1 MQHKIFKPT
10 AWAIENKTTIYI
22 VTFIVTIAGLM
33 IYGKLPKEQFP
44 DIVIPQFVVSTI
56 YPGTSPE
63 DMENLI
69 TKPIEKQLKS
79 VSGIKKVK
87 SQSIADFSMVTVEF
101 NTGVA
106 VAVAKQKVQ
115 DAVDK
120 SQSDLPSDMDNDPAV
135 QEVDFSEFPIM
146 NINVSGNY
154 SLEKL
159 KKFAEMFQDEIEAL
173 PEITRVDIIGALNR
187 EIQVNVDIYRMQAA
201 GFTFRDIEGAVASEN
216 VNISA
221 GELNVDNVRRTLRV
235 TGEFKD
241 MESIRNIVV
250 RSATGSSV
258 LLRDI
263 AEIEDSFAERQD
275 FARLDGKSVITMN
288 VIKRSGANLIAA
300 SDKIQEISARL
311 EKTKLPEGVKITL
324 TGDQSEKTRV
334 QLNDLINSVILGFI
348 FVVLVLMFF
357 MGTTNAIFVGLA
369 VPLSILLAFLFMPS
383 LHYSLNVIVMF
394 SFLLGLGIVVD
405 DAIVVIEN
413 THRILHDH
421 KDLSVA
427 QAAKMAAGEV
437 FFPVLS
443 GTLTNVAPF
452 FPLLFWPGIVGEFMK
467 YLPVTLIITLFASLV
482 VAFIMNPV
490 FAVSFMEREDHND
503 SKNAGLKPLLKP
515 VLILLSITG
524 ICYSAVGFDIG
535 NFIATVFKQPLNSH
549 YILGFGLGNF
559 MATILA
565 LYLINH
571 FVFKRMIAGFQGSLL
586 PAFMRR
592 YKAFITFL
600 IQGYRPYAALV
611 VVLLMF
617 FGVVQLFKAS
627 NPKVEF
633 FPGGE
638 PNFVYVYNQMPIG
651 TDAHVTDS
659 VTKIIER
666 RVNEVIAPNRQYVKS
681 VISNIGI
688 GAGDPQNPDR
698 VVAPHKSKV
707 TIAFVEFDERLGVST
722 STILSDIRKKLEGI
736 PGTEITVEKE
746 NAGPPTGKPI
756 AIEISGEDFTV
767 LNQLEKKIKSEIQK
781 AGIKGI
787 EELKSDL
794 VLNKPEIIVDIDR
807 IKATQQGVSTAQIA
821 LEIRNALY
829 GKEISQFRDSKEE
842 YPIMLRLK
850 VDDRNQ
856 IEKLVNLNISYR
868 DMASGGAFRQ
878 IPISTLATIR
888 YESAYSSINRKNQE
902 RMVTLSSNVL
912 TGYNANEVVG
922 EINNV
927 INTLETPTGY
937 VIKTGGEQEDQKETQ
952 DFLGIAFLMALG
964 MIFLIL
970 VTQFN
975 SISKPFIIFGTVVL
989 SLIGVLLGFALTHMT
1004 LSIVMTGVGVIALA
1018 GIVVKNGIILIE
1030 FIDELRNRGYG
1041 LSRAITDAAAIRL
1054 IPVVLTASAAVL
1066 GLVPLALG
1074 LNINFETLFTHGNPE
1089 FFLGGDSVVFWG
1101 PLAWT
1106 IIFGLTFSTFLTL
1119 IIVPAMYYAIERIKL
1134 RVAGKLDEAEVETY
1148 KPIETEF
1155 PVLDNV

>member
-1 MQHKIFKPT
+1 MQHKEFKPT
-10 AWAIENKTTIYI
+10 SWAIDNKTTIYI
-22 VTFIVTIAGLM
+22 ITFIVTIAGFM

-44 DIVIPQFVVSTI
+44 DIVIPQFVVATI

-79 VSGIKKVK
+79 VSGIKKIK

-120 SQSDLPSDMDNDPAV
+120 SKSDLPKDMDNDPTV

-154 SLEKL
+154 SLDKL
-159 KKFAEMFQDEIEAL
+159 KKFAEMFQDEIEAM

-187 EIQVNVDIYRMQAA
+187 EIQINVDVYRMQAA
-201 GFTFRDIEGAVASEN
+201 GFTFRDIEGAIASEN
-216 VNISA
+216 VNISG
-221 GELNVDNVRRTLRV
+221 GELNVDDVRRTLRV

-250 RSATGSSV
+250 RSATGTSV

-263 AEIEDSFAERQD
+263 ADVEDSYAERQD

-288 VIKRSGANLIAA
+288 VIKRAGTNLIAA
-300 SDKIQEISARL
+300 SDKIEEISERL
-311 EKTKLPEGVKITL
+311 QKTKLPAGVNVTL

-421 KDLSVA
+421 KELSIT

-437 FFPVLS
+437 FLPVLS

-490 FAVSFMEREDHND
+490 FAVSFMDKVDHNEKKD
-503 SKNAGLKPLLKP
+503 TGLKPLVKP
-515 VLILLSITG
+515 LLILLGLTG
-524 ICYSAVGFDIG
+524 LSYGFS
-535 NFIATVFKQPLNSH
+535 F
-549 YILGFGLGNF
+549 GFGNF
-559 MATILA
+559 MATITA
-565 LYLINH
+565 LYLVNH
-571 FVFKRMIAGFQGSLL
+571 FIFNPLIAGFQGTLL
-586 PAFMRR
+586 PAFMNQYRR
-592 YKAFITFL
+592 FITFL
-600 IQGYRPYAALV
+600 IQGYRPHGALGLV
-611 VVLLMF
+611 ILMF
-617 FGVVQLFKAS
+617 IGVIGLFVAS
-627 NPKVEF
+627 KPKVEF

-659 VTKIIER
+659 VTRIIEQ

-681 VISNIGI
+681 VISNVGI

-707 TIAFVEFDERLGVST
+707 TVAFVNFDERLGVST

-736 PGTEITVEKE
+736 PGTEISVEKE
-746 NAGPPTGKPI
+746 NAGPPTGKAI
-756 AIEISGEDFTV
+756 AIEISGEDFKV
-767 LNQLEKKIKSEIQK
+767 LNQLEKSVKAEIQRT
-781 AGIKGI
+781 GIKGI
-787 EELKSDL
+787 EDLRSDL

-807 IKATQQGVSTAQIA
+807 IKATQQGISTAQIA

-829 GKEISQFRDSKEE
+829 GKEISQFRDTKEE

-850 VDDRNQ
+850 VDNRNQ

-868 DMASGGAFRQ
+868 DMAVGGAFRQ
-878 IPISTLATIR
+878 VPISTLATIR
-888 YESAYSSINRKNQE
+888 YESAYSSVNRKNQE

-912 TGYNANEVVG
+912 NGYNANEVVA
-922 EINNV
+922 EINQAIQN
-927 INTLETPTGY
+927 LETPTGY
-937 VIKTGGEQEDQKETQ
+937 TVRMGGEQEDQKETS

-964 MIFLIL
+964 MIFVIL

-975 SISKPFIIFGTVVL
+975 SVSKPFIIFGTVVL
-989 SLIGVLLGFALTHMT
+989 SLIGVLLGFALTKMT
-1004 LSIVMTGVGVIALA
+1004 MSIVMTGVGVIALA

-1041 LSRAITDAAAIRL
+1041 LSKAITEAAAIRL
-1054 IPVVLTASAAVL
+1054 TPVVLTASSAVL
-1066 GLVPLALG
+1066 GLIPLALG
-1074 LNINFETLFTHGNPE
+1074 LNINFETLFTHGDPE

-1134 RVAGKLDEAEVETY
+1134 RVAGRLHEAEVETY
-1148 KPIETEF
+1148 KPLESEF
-1155 PVLDNV
+1155 PVIDGV

>member
-1 MQHKIFKPT
+1 
-10 AWAIENKTTIYI
+10 
-22 VTFIVTIAGLM
+22 
-33 IYGKLPKEQFP
+33 
-44 DIVIPQFVVSTI
+44 
-56 YPGTSPE
+56 
-63 DMENLI
+63 
-69 TKPIEKQLKS
+69 
-79 VSGIKKVK
+79 
-87 SQSIADFSMVTVEF
+87 
-101 NTGVA
+101 
-106 VAVAKQKVQ
+106 
-115 DAVDK
+115 
-120 SQSDLPSDMDNDPAV
+120 MDNDPTV

-154 SLEKL
+154 SLDKL
-159 KKFAEMFQDEIEAL
+159 KKFAEMFQDEIEAM

-187 EIQVNVDIYRMQAA
+187 EIQINVDVYRMQAA
-201 GFTFRDIEGAVASEN
+201 GFTFRDIEGAIASEN
-216 VNISA
+216 VNISG
-221 GELNVDNVRRTLRV
+221 GELNVDDVRRTLRV

-241 MESIRNIVV
+241 MESIRNIVI
-250 RSATGSSV
+250 RSATGTSV

-263 AEIEDSFAERQD
+263 ADVEDSYAERQD

-288 VIKRSGANLIAA
+288 VIKRAGTNLIAA
-300 SDKIQEISARL
+300 SDKIEEISERL
-311 EKTKLPEGVKITL
+311 QKTKLPAGVNVTL

-421 KDLSVA
+421 KELTIT

-437 FFPVLS
+437 FLPVLS

-490 FAVSFMEREDHND
+490 FAVSFMDKVDHNEKKD
-503 SKNAGLKPLLKP
+503 TGLKPLVKP
-515 VLILLSITG
+515 LLILLGLTG
-524 ICYSAVGFDIG
+524 LSYSFSFGF
-535 NFIATVFKQPLNSH
+535 
-549 YILGFGLGNF
+549 GNF
-559 MATILA
+559 MATITG
-565 LYLINH
+565 LYLVNH
-571 FVFKRMIAGFQGSLL
+571 FIFNPMIAGFQGTLL
-586 PAFMRR
+586 PAFMNQYRR
-592 YKAFITFL
+592 FITFL
-600 IQGYRPYAALV
+600 IQGYRPHGALGLV
-611 VVLLMF
+611 ILMF
-617 FGVVQLFKAS
+617 IGVIGLFVAS
-627 NPKVEF
+627 KPKVEF

-659 VTKIIER
+659 VTRIIEQK
-666 RVNEVIAPNRQYVKS
+666 VNEVIAPNRKYVKS
-681 VISNIGI
+681 VISNVGI

-707 TIAFVEFDERLGVST
+707 TVAFVNFDERLGVST

-736 PGTEITVEKE
+736 PGTEISVEKE
-746 NAGPPTGKPI
+746 NAGPPTGKAI
-756 AIEISGEDFTV
+756 AIEISGEDFKV
-767 LNQLEKKIKSEIQK
+767 LNQLEKSVKAEIQRT
-781 AGIKGI
+781 GIKGI
-787 EELKSDL
+787 EDLRSDL

-807 IKATQQGVSTAQIA
+807 IKATQQGISTAQIA

-829 GKEISQFRDSKEE
+829 GKEISQFRDTKEE

-850 VDDRNQ
+850 VDNRNQ

-868 DMASGGAFRQ
+868 DMAVGGAFRQ
-878 IPISTLATIR
+878 VPISTLATIR
-888 YESAYSSINRKNQE
+888 YESAYSSVNRKNQE

-912 TGYNANEVVG
+912 NGYNANEVVA
-922 EINNV
+922 EINQAIQN
-927 INTLETPTGY
+927 LETPTGY
-937 VIKTGGEQEDQKETQ
+937 TVRMGGEQEDQKETS

-964 MIFLIL
+964 MIFVIL

-975 SISKPFIIFGTVVL
+975 SVSKPFIIFGTVVL
-989 SLIGVLLGFALTHMT
+989 SLIGVLLGFALTKMT
-1004 LSIVMTGVGVIALA
+1004 MSIVMTGVGVIALA

-1041 LSRAITDAAAIRL
+1041 LSKAITEAAAIRL
-1054 IPVVLTASAAVL
+1054 TPVVLTASSAVL
-1066 GLVPLALG
+1066 GLIPLALG
-1074 LNINFETLFTHGNPE
+1074 LNINFETLFTHGDPE

-1134 RVAGKLDEAEVETY
+1134 RVAGRLHEAEVETY
-1148 KPIETEF
+1148 KPLESEF
-1155 PVLDNV
+1155 PVIDGV

>member
-1 MQHKIFKPT
+1 MQHKEFKPT
-10 AWAIENKTTIYI
+10 SWAIDNKTTIYI
-22 VTFIVTIAGLM
+22 ITFIVTIAGFM

-44 DIVIPQFVVSTI
+44 DIVIPQFVVATI

-79 VSGIKKVK
+79 VSGIKKIK

-120 SQSDLPSDMDNDPAV
+120 SKSDLPTDMDNDPTV

-154 SLEKL
+154 SLDKL
-159 KKFAEMFQDEIEAL
+159 KKFAEMFQDEIEAM

-187 EIQVNVDIYRMQAA
+187 EIQINVDVYRMQAA
-201 GFTFRDIEGAVASEN
+201 GFSFRDIEGAIASEN
-216 VNISA
+216 VNISG
-221 GELNVDNVRRTLRV
+221 GELNVDDVRRTLRV

-250 RSATGSSV
+250 RSATGTSV

-263 AEIEDSFAERQD
+263 ADVEDSYAERQD

-288 VIKRSGANLIAA
+288 VIKRAGTNLIAA
-300 SDKIQEISARL
+300 SDKIEEISERL
-311 EKTKLPEGVKITL
+311 QKTKLPAGVNVTL

-421 KDLSVA
+421 KELTVT

-437 FFPVLS
+437 FLPVLS

-490 FAVSFMEREDHND
+490 FAVSFMDKVDHNEKKD
-503 SKNAGLKPLLKP
+503 NGLKSLVKPLL
-515 VLILLSITG
+515 ILLGLTG
-524 ICYSAVGFDIG
+524 LAYSYSFGF
-535 NFIATVFKQPLNSH
+535 
-549 YILGFGLGNF
+549 GNF
-559 MATILA
+559 MATITG
-565 LYLINH
+565 LYLVNH
-571 FVFKRMIAGFQGSLL
+571 FIFNPMIAGFQGTIL
-586 PAFMRR
+586 PAFMNQYRR
-592 YKAFITFL
+592 FINFL
-600 IQGYRPYAALV
+600 IQGYRPYGALALV
-611 VVLLMF
+611 IAMF
-617 FGVVQLFKAS
+617 VGVIGFFIGSK
-627 NPKVEF
+627 PKVEF

-659 VTKIIER
+659 VTRIIEQK
-666 RVNEVIAPNRQYVKS
+666 VNEVIAPNRRYVKS
-681 VISNIGI
+681 VISNVGI

-707 TIAFVEFDERLGVST
+707 TVAFVNFDERLGVST

-736 PGTEITVEKE
+736 PGTEISVEKE
-746 NAGPPTGKPI
+746 NAGPPTGKAI
-756 AIEISGEDFTV
+756 AIEISGEDFKV
-767 LNQLEKKIKSEIQK
+767 LNQLEKSVKAEIQK
-781 AGIKGI
+781 TGIKGI
-787 EELKSDL
+787 EDLRSDL

-807 IKATQQGVSTAQIA
+807 IKATQQGISTAQIA

-829 GKEISQFRDSKEE
+829 GKEISQFRDAKEE

-850 VDDRNQ
+850 VDNRNQ

-868 DMASGGAFRQ
+868 DMAVGGAFRQ
-878 IPISTLATIR
+878 VPISTLATIR
-888 YESAYSSINRKNQE
+888 YESAYSSVNRKNQE

-912 TGYNANEVVG
+912 NGYNANEVVA
-922 EINNV
+922 EINQAIQN
-927 INTLETPTGY
+927 LDTPTGY
-937 VIKTGGEQEDQKETQ
+937 TVRMGGEQEDQKETS

-964 MIFLIL
+964 MIFVIL

-975 SISKPFIIFGTVVL
+975 SVSKPFIIFGTVVL
-989 SLIGVLLGFALTHMT
+989 SLIGVLLGFALTKMT
-1004 LSIVMTGVGVIALA
+1004 MSIVMTGVGVIALA

-1041 LSRAITDAAAIRL
+1041 LSKAITEAAAIRL
-1054 IPVVLTASAAVL
+1054 TPVVLTASSAVL
-1066 GLVPLALG
+1066 GLIPLALG
-1074 LNINFETLFTHGNPE
+1074 LNINFETLFTHGDPE

-1134 RVAGKLDEAEVETY
+1134 RVAGRLHEAEVETY
-1148 KPIETEF
+1148 KPLESEF
-1155 PVLDNV
+1155 PVIDAV

>member
-1 MQHKIFKPT
+1 MQHKDFRPT
-10 AWAIENKTTIYI
+10 TWSIDNKTTIYI
-22 VTFIVTIAGLM
+22 LTFIITIAGLM
-33 IYGKLPKEQFP
+33 IYGRLPKEQFP

-56 YPGTSPE
+56 YPGTSPD
-63 DMENLI
+63 DMESLI

-79 VSGIKKVK
+79 VSGIKKIK
-87 SQSIADFSMVTVEF
+87 SQSIADFNMVTVEF
-101 NTGVA
+101 NTGIPI
-106 VAVAKQKVQ
+106 AVAKQKVQ

-120 SQSDLPSDMDNDPAV
+120 AKSDLPTDLDNDPMV

-146 NINVSGNY
+146 NINISGNF

-159 KKFAEMFQDEIEAL
+159 KRYAEMLQDEVEAL

-187 EIQVNVDIYRMQAA
+187 EIQINVDVYRMQAA
-201 GFTFRDIEGAVASEN
+201 GFSFRDIEGAVAAEN
-216 VNISA
+216 VNISG
-221 GELNVDNVRRTLRV
+221 GELNVKNIRRTLRV

-241 MESIRNIVV
+241 MEAIRNIVV
-250 RSATGSSV
+250 RSATGASV

-263 AEIEDSFAERQD
+263 ADVEDSFADRQD
-275 FARLDGKSVITMN
+275 FARLDGKSVITLN
-288 VIKRSGANLIAA
+288 VIKRGGANLIAA
-300 SDKIQEISARL
+300 SDKIQEITQRL
-311 EKTKLPEGVKITL
+311 KKTKLPEGVNITL
-324 TGDQSEKTRV
+324 TGDQSNDTRV

-369 VPLSILLAFLFMPS
+369 VPLSVLLAFLFMPS

-413 THRILHDH
+413 THRILHEH
-421 KDLSVA
+421 KELNVA

-437 FFPVLS
+437 FLPVLS

-490 FAVSFMEREDHND
+490 FAVSFMDREDH
-503 SKNAGLKPLLKP
+503 SKGVNLSFRPLVKPLL
-515 VLILLSITG
+515 ILGALTG
-524 ICYSAVGFDIG
+524 ITYAS
-535 NFIATVFKQPLNSH
+535 
-549 YILGFGLGNF
+549 LGFGAGNF
-559 MATILA
+559 MVTIMVLFV
-565 LYLINH
+565 LNHYLFNP
-571 FVFKRMIAGFQGSLL
+571 MIAGFQHTVL
-586 PAFMRR
+586 PAFMRSYR
-592 YKAFITFL
+592 NFINYV

-611 VVLLMF
+611 MVIGIFV
-617 FGVVQLFKAS
+617 GVIFIFLAS

-633 FPGGE
+633 FPNGE
-638 PNFVYVYNQMPIG
+638 PKFVYVYNQMPIG

-659 VTKIIER
+659 VTRIIEE
-666 RVNEVIAPNRQYVKS
+666 RVNKVLEPNRKYVTS
-681 VISNIGI
+681 VISNVGI

-707 TIAFVEFDERLGVST
+707 TVAFVKFEDRLGVST
-722 STILSDIRKKLEGI
+722 SKILEDIRKSLVGI

-746 NAGPPTGKPI
+746 RGGPPTGKPI
-756 AIEISGEDFTV
+756 AIEISGEDFKE
-767 LNQLEKKIKSEIQK
+767 LSRLEKEVKANLIK
-781 AGIKGI
+781 AGVKGI

-807 IKATQQGVSTAQIA
+807 IKATQQGISTAQIA

-829 GKEISQFRDSKEE
+829 GKEISKFRDVKEE

-850 VDDRNQ
+850 EVDRDQ
-856 IEKLVNLNISYR
+856 LEKLVNLNISYR
-868 DMASGGAFRQ
+868 DMNMGGAFRQ

-888 YESAYSSINRKNQE
+888 YESTYSSINRKNQE

-912 TGYNANEVVG
+912 EGFNANEVNA
-922 EINNV
+922 EINQV
-927 INTLETPTGY
+927 IEQMEIPSGY

-952 DFLGIAFLMALG
+952 DFLGIAFMMALG
-964 MIFLIL
+964 MIFIIL

-975 SISKPFIIFGTVVL
+975 SISKPFIIFGTVLL

-1004 LSIVMTGVGVIALA
+1004 FSIVMTGVGIIALA

-1030 FIDELRNRGYG
+1030 FIDELRQRGYPF
-1041 LSRAITDAAAIRL
+1041 RKAITEAAAIRL
-1054 IPVVLTASAAVL
+1054 TPVVLTASSAIL
-1066 GLVPLALG
+1066 GLIPLALG
-1074 LNINFETLFTHGNPE
+1074 LNINFGTLFTHGDPE

-1106 IIFGLTFSTFLTL
+1106 IIFGLSFSTFLTL
-1119 IIVPAMYYAIERIKL
+1119 IIVPAMYYIIERIKL
-1134 RVAGKLDEAEVETY
+1134 RIKGRLHEAE
-1148 KPIETEF
+1148 ETEHRTEITEA
-1155 PVLDNV
+1155 LDVI

>member
-1 MQHKIFKPT
+1 MNHKEFKPT
-10 AWAIENKTTIYI
+10 SWAIENKTTIYI
-22 VTFIVTIAGLM
+22 VTFLVSLAGLM
-33 IYGKLPKEQFP
+33 IYGRLPKEQFP

-63 DMENLI
+63 DIENLI

-79 VSGIKKVK
+79 VSGIKRVK
-87 SQSIADFSMVTVEF
+87 SQSIADFALITVEF
-101 NTGVA
+101 NTGIA
-106 VAVAKQKVQ
+106 VPVAKQKVQ

-120 SQSDLPSDMDNDPAV
+120 AKAKLPKDLDNDPAV

-146 NINVSGNY
+146 NINISGNFP
-154 SLEKL
+154 LDKL
-159 KKFAEMFQDEIEAL
+159 KKYAEAFQDEIETM

-187 EIQVNVDIYRMQAA
+187 EIQVNLDVYRMQAA
-201 GFTFRDIEGAVASEN
+201 GFTFRDVEGAVAAEN
-216 VNISA
+216 VNISG

-241 MESIRNIVV
+241 VEAIRNIVI
-250 RSATGSSV
+250 RSSTGASV

-263 AEIEDSFAERQD
+263 AEVEDAFAERQD
-275 FARLDGKSVITMN
+275 FARLDGKSVITLN
-288 VIKRSGANLIAA
+288 VIKRSGANLIEA
-300 SDKIQEISARL
+300 SDKIQEISERF
-311 EKTKLPEGVKITL
+311 ETTKLPPGVDITL

-413 THRILHDH
+413 THRILHEN
-421 KDLSVA
+421 KNLSVV

-437 FFPVLS
+437 FLPVLS

-467 YLPVTLIITLFASLV
+467 YLPVTLILTLFASLI

-490 FAVSFMEREDHND
+490 FAVSFMDRDDPHEKKRAKI
-503 SKNAGLKPLLKP
+503 SSLLKP
-515 VLILLSITG
+515 VLILGGLTGLSYAI
-524 ICYSAVGFDIG
+524 SFGF
-535 NFIATVFKQPLNSH
+535 
-549 YILGFGLGNF
+549 GNF
-559 MATILA
+559 MASILA
-565 LYLINH
+565 LYLVN
-571 FVFKRMIAGFQGSLL
+571 FFLFTPMIAAFQGRLL
-586 PAFMRR
+586 PAFMSVYRS
-592 YKAFITFL
+592 FIRFL
-600 IQGYRPYAALV
+600 IQGYRPYGALA
-611 VVLLMF
+611 VVLLIF
-617 FGVVQLFKAS
+617 VAVLGIFTAS
-627 NPKVEF
+627 KPKVEF
-633 FPGGE
+633 FPSGE
-638 PNFVYVYNQMPIG
+638 PNFVYVYNQLPIG

-659 VTKIIER
+659 VTRVIESRVKEVLVPYR
-666 RVNEVIAPNRQYVKS
+666 RYVKS
-681 VISNIGI
+681 VISNVGI

-698 VVAPHKSKV
+698 VVAPHKSKLTV
-707 TIAFVEFDERLGVST
+707 AFVNFDERLGVST
-722 STILSDIRKKLEGI
+722 SEILNRIREKLQGIPGAEISVEKERAGPPVGKAIVVEIAGEDFKVLKKLE
-736 PGTEITVEKE
+736 TDVRKT
-746 NAGPPTGKPI
+746 
-756 AIEISGEDFTV
+756 IE
-767 LNQLEKKIKSEIQK
+767 K
-781 AGIKGI
+781 AGIRGI

-794 VLNKPEIIVDIDR
+794 ILNKPEIIVDIDR
-807 IKATQQGVSTAQIA
+807 IKANRQGISTAQIA

-829 GKEISQFRDSKEE
+829 GKEITQFRDAKEE
-842 YPIMLRLK
+842 YPVMLRLK
-850 VDDRNQ
+850 VDNRDQ
-856 IEKLVNLNISYR
+856 IEKLLNLNISYR
-868 DMASGGAFRQ
+868 DMVAGGMFRQ
-878 IPISTLATIR
+878 VPISTLATIR

-902 RMVTLSSNVL
+902 RVVSLSSNVL
-912 TGYNANEVVG
+912 NGYNGNEVVG
-922 EINNV
+922 EI
-927 INTLETPTGY
+927 TEA
-937 VIKTGGEQEDQKETQ
+937 IKTMDTPQGYEIRMGGEQEDQKETSS
-952 DFLGIAFLMALG
+952 FLGIAFLMSLG
-964 MIFLIL
+964 LIFIIL

-1030 FIDELRNRGYG
+1030 FIDELRSRGYG
-1041 LSRAITDAAAIRL
+1041 LSRAITEAAAIRL
-1054 IPVVLTASAAVL
+1054 TPVVLTASAAVL
-1066 GLVPLALG
+1066 GLIPLALG
-1074 LNINFETLFTHGNPE
+1074 LNINFETLYTHGNPE

-1119 IIVPAMYYAIERIKL
+1119 IIVPAMYYAVERIKL
-1134 RVAGKLDEAEVETY
+1134 RIAGKLDTAELETGLSPVEQH
-1148 KPIETEF
+1148 
-1155 PVLDNV
+1155 

>member
-1 MQHKIFKPT
+1 MQHKEFKPT
-10 AWAIENKTTIYI
+10 SWAIDNKTTIYI
-22 VTFIVTIAGLM
+22 ITFIVTIAGFM

-44 DIVIPQFVVSTI
+44 DIVIPQFVVATI

-79 VSGIKKVK
+79 VSGIKKIK

-120 SQSDLPSDMDNDPAV
+120 SKSDLPTDLDNDPTV

-154 SLEKL
+154 SLDKL
-159 KKFAEMFQDEIEAL
+159 KKFAEMFQDEIEAM

-187 EIQVNVDIYRMQAA
+187 EIQVNVDVYRMQAA
-201 GFTFRDIEGAVASEN
+201 GFTFRDIEGAIAAEN
-216 VNISA
+216 VNISG
-221 GELNVDNVRRTLRV
+221 GELNVDDVRRTLRV

-250 RSATGSSV
+250 RSATGTSV

-263 AEIEDSFAERQD
+263 ADVEDSYAERQD

-288 VIKRSGANLIAA
+288 VIKRAGTNLIAA
-300 SDKIQEISARL
+300 SDKIQEISERL
-311 EKTKLPEGVKITL
+311 QKTKLPAGVNVTL

-421 KDLSVA
+421 KELTVT

-437 FFPVLS
+437 FLPVLS

-467 YLPVTLIITLFASLV
+467 YLPVTLIITLFASLI

-490 FAVSFMEREDHND
+490 FAVSFMDKEDHIEK
-503 SKNAGLKPLLKP
+503 KNKGLKSLVKPLL
-515 VLILLSITG
+515 ILLGLTG
-524 ICYSAVGFDIG
+524 ISYGI
-535 NFIATVFKQPLNSH
+535 
-549 YILGFGLGNF
+549 GFGFGNF
-559 MATILA
+559 MATITA
-565 LYLINH
+565 LYLVNH
-571 FVFKRMIAGFQGSLL
+571 FIFNPMIAGFQGTLL
-586 PAFMRR
+586 PAFMNQYRR
-592 YKAFITFL
+592 FITFL
-600 IQGYRPYAALV
+600 IQGYRPHGALGLV
-611 VVLLMF
+611 ILMF
-617 FGVVQLFKAS
+617 FGVFSLFVAS
-627 NPKVEF
+627 KPKVEF

-659 VTKIIER
+659 VTRIIEQ

-681 VISNIGI
+681 VISNVGI

-707 TIAFVEFDERLGVST
+707 TVAFVNFDERLGIST
-722 STILSDIRKKLEGI
+722 SNILSDIRKKLEGI
-736 PGTEITVEKE
+736 PGTEISVEKE
-746 NAGPPTGKPI
+746 RAGPPTGKPI
-756 AIEISGEDFTV
+756 AIEIAGEDFKV
-767 LNQLEKKIKSEIQK
+767 LNQLEKAVKSEIQK

-787 EELKSDL
+787 EDLKSDL

-807 IKATQQGVSTAQIA
+807 IKATQQGISTAQIA

-850 VDDRNQ
+850 VENRNQ

-868 DMASGGAFRQ
+868 DMAAGGVFRQ

-888 YESAYSSINRKNQE
+888 YESAYSSVNRKNQE
-902 RMVTLSSNVL
+902 RVVTLSSNVL
-912 TGYNANEVVG
+912 NGYNANEVVA
-922 EINNV
+922 EINQAVQN
-927 INTLETPTGY
+927 IDTPSGY
-937 VIKTGGEQEDQKETQ
+937 MVRMGGEQEDQKETA

-964 MIFLIL
+964 MIFVIL

-975 SISKPFIIFGTVVL
+975 SVSKPFIIFGTVVL
-989 SLIGVLLGFALTHMT
+989 SLIGVLLGFALTKMT
-1004 LSIVMTGVGVIALA
+1004 MSIVMTGVGVIALA

-1041 LSRAITDAAAIRL
+1041 LSKAITEAAAIRL
-1054 IPVVLTASAAVL
+1054 TPVVLTASSAVL
-1066 GLVPLALG
+1066 GLIPLALG

-1134 RVAGKLDEAEVETY
+1134 RVAGRLHEAEVDTY
-1148 KPIETEF
+1148 KPLESEF
-1155 PVLDNV
+1155 GVIDA

>member
-1 MQHKIFKPT
+1 MQHKEFKPT
-10 AWAIENKTTIYI
+10 SWAIDNKTTIYI
-22 VTFIVTIAGLM
+22 ITFIVTIAGFM

-44 DIVIPQFVVSTI
+44 DIVIPQFVVATI

-79 VSGIKKVK
+79 VSGIKKIK

-120 SQSDLPSDMDNDPAV
+120 SKSDLPTDMDNDPTV

-154 SLEKL
+154 SLDKL
-159 KKFAEMFQDEIEAL
+159 KKFAEMFQDEIEAM

-187 EIQVNVDIYRMQAA
+187 EIQINVDVYRMQAA
-201 GFTFRDIEGAVASEN
+201 GFSFRDIEGAIASEN
-216 VNISA
+216 VNISG
-221 GELNVDNVRRTLRV
+221 GELNVDDVRRTLRV

-250 RSATGSSV
+250 RSATGTSV

-263 AEIEDSFAERQD
+263 ADVEDSYAERQD

-288 VIKRSGANLIAA
+288 VIKRAGTNLIAA
-300 SDKIQEISARL
+300 SDKIEEISERL
-311 EKTKLPEGVKITL
+311 QKTKLPAGVNVTL

-421 KDLSVA
+421 EELTIT

-437 FFPVLS
+437 FLPVLS

-467 YLPVTLIITLFASLV
+467 YLPVTLIITLFASLI

-490 FAVSFMEREDHND
+490 FAVSFMDKVDHNEKKD
-503 SKNAGLKPLLKP
+503 NGLKSLVKPLL
-515 VLILLSITG
+515 ILLVLTG
-524 ICYSAVGFDIG
+524 ISYSI
-535 NFIATVFKQPLNSH
+535 
-549 YILGFGLGNF
+549 GFGFGNF
-559 MATILA
+559 MATITV
-565 LYLINH
+565 LYLVNH
-571 FVFKRMIAGFQGSLL
+571 FIFNPMIAGFQGTLL
-586 PAFMRR
+586 PAFMNQYRR
-592 YKAFITFL
+592 FINFL
-600 IQGYRPYAALV
+600 IQGYRPYGALGLV
-611 VVLLMF
+611 IAMF
-617 FGVVQLFKAS
+617 IGVIALFVGSK
-627 NPKVEF
+627 PKVEF

-659 VTKIIER
+659 VTRILEQ

-681 VISNIGI
+681 VISNVGI

-698 VVAPHKSKV
+698 VVAPHKSKITV
-707 TIAFVEFDERLGVST
+707 AFVNFDERLGVST

-736 PGTEITVEKE
+736 PGTEISVEKE
-746 NAGPPTGKPI
+746 RAGPPTGKPI
-756 AIEISGEDFTV
+756 AIEIAGEDFTI
-767 LNQLEKKIKSEIQK
+767 LNQLEKSVKAEIQK

-787 EELKSDL
+787 EDLRSDL

-807 IKATQQGVSTAQIA
+807 IKATQQGISTAQIA
-821 LEIRNALY
+821 MEIRNALY
-829 GKEISQFRDSKEE
+829 GKEISQFRDAKEE

-850 VDDRNQ
+850 VDNRNQ

-868 DMASGGAFRQ
+868 DMAVGGAFRQ
-878 IPISTLATIR
+878 VPISTLATIR
-888 YESAYSSINRKNQE
+888 YESAYSSVNRKNQE

-912 TGYNANEVVG
+912 NGYNANEVVA
-922 EINNV
+922 EINQAIQN
-927 INTLETPTGY
+927 LDTPSGY
-937 VIKTGGEQEDQKETQ
+937 TVRMGGEQEDQKETS

-964 MIFLIL
+964 MIFVIL

-975 SISKPFIIFGTVVL
+975 SVSKPFIIFGTVVL
-989 SLIGVLLGFALTHMT
+989 SLIGVLLGFALTKMT
-1004 LSIVMTGVGVIALA
+1004 MSIVMTGVGVIALA

-1041 LSRAITDAAAIRL
+1041 LSKAITEAAAIRL
-1054 IPVVLTASAAVL
+1054 TPVVLTASSAVL
-1066 GLVPLALG
+1066 GLIPLALG
-1074 LNINFETLFTHGNPE
+1074 LNINFETLFTHGDPE

-1134 RVAGKLDEAEVETY
+1134 RVAGRLHEAEVETY
-1148 KPIETEF
+1148 KPLESEF
-1155 PVLDNV
+1155 PVIDAV

>member
-1 MQHKIFKPT
+1 MQHKEFKPT
-10 AWAIENKTTIYI
+10 SWAIDNKTTIYI
-22 VTFIVTIAGLM
+22 ITFIVTIAGFM

-44 DIVIPQFVVSTI
+44 DIVIPQFVVATI

-79 VSGIKKVK
+79 VSGIKKIK

-120 SQSDLPSDMDNDPAV
+120 SKSDLPNDMDNDPTV

-154 SLEKL
+154 SLDKL
-159 KKFAEMFQDEIEAL
+159 KKFAEMFQDEIEAM

-187 EIQVNVDIYRMQAA
+187 EIQVNVDVYRMQAA
-201 GFTFRDIEGAVASEN
+201 GFSFRDIEGAIASEN
-216 VNISA
+216 VNISG
-221 GELNVDNVRRTLRV
+221 GELNVDDVRRTLRV

-241 MESIRNIVV
+241 MESIRNIVI
-250 RSATGSSV
+250 RSATGTSV

-263 AEIEDSFAERQD
+263 ADVEDSYAERQD

-288 VIKRSGANLIAA
+288 VIKRAGTNLIAA
-300 SDKIQEISARL
+300 SDKIEEISERL
-311 EKTKLPEGVKITL
+311 QKTKLPAGVNVTL

-421 KDLSVA
+421 KELTIT

-437 FFPVLS
+437 FLPVLS

-490 FAVSFMEREDHND
+490 FAVSFMDKVDHNEKKD
-503 SKNAGLKPLLKP
+503 TGLKPLVKP
-515 VLILLSITG
+515 LLILLGLTG
-524 ICYSAVGFDIG
+524 LSYSFSFGF
-535 NFIATVFKQPLNSH
+535 
-549 YILGFGLGNF
+549 GNF
-559 MATILA
+559 MATITG
-565 LYLINH
+565 LYLVNH
-571 FVFKRMIAGFQGSLL
+571 FIFNPMIAGFQGTLL
-586 PAFMRR
+586 PAFMNQYRR
-592 YKAFITFL
+592 FINFL
-600 IQGYRPYAALV
+600 IQGYRPYGALGLV
-611 VVLLMF
+611 ILMF
-617 FGVVQLFKAS
+617 FGVFALFVAS
-627 NPKVEF
+627 KPKVEF

-659 VTKIIER
+659 VTRIIEQ

-681 VISNIGI
+681 VISNVGI

-707 TIAFVEFDERLGVST
+707 TVAFVNFDERLGVST

-736 PGTEITVEKE
+736 PGTEISVEKE
-746 NAGPPTGKPI
+746 NAGPPTGKAI
-756 AIEISGEDFTV
+756 AIEISGEDFKV
-767 LNQLEKKIKSEIQK
+767 LNQLEKSVKAEIQRT
-781 AGIKGI
+781 GIKGI
-787 EELKSDL
+787 EDLRSDL

-807 IKATQQGVSTAQIA
+807 IKATQQGISTAQIA

-829 GKEISQFRDSKEE
+829 GKEISQFRDAKEE

-850 VDDRNQ
+850 VDNRNQ

-868 DMASGGAFRQ
+868 DMAVGGAFRQ
-878 IPISTLATIR
+878 VPISTLATIR
-888 YESAYSSINRKNQE
+888 YESAYSSVNRKNQE

-912 TGYNANEVVG
+912 NGYNANEVVA
-922 EINNV
+922 EINQAIQN
-927 INTLETPTGY
+927 LETPTGY
-937 VIKTGGEQEDQKETQ
+937 TVRMGGEQEDQKETS

-964 MIFLIL
+964 MIFVIL

-975 SISKPFIIFGTVVL
+975 SVSKPFIIFGTVVL
-989 SLIGVLLGFALTHMT
+989 SLIGVLLGFALTKMT
-1004 LSIVMTGVGVIALA
+1004 MSIVMTGVGVIALA

-1041 LSRAITDAAAIRL
+1041 LSKAITEAAAIRL
-1054 IPVVLTASAAVL
+1054 TPVVLTASSAVL
-1066 GLVPLALG
+1066 GLIPLALG
-1074 LNINFETLFTHGNPE
+1074 LNINFETLFTHGDPE

-1134 RVAGKLDEAEVETY
+1134 RVAGRLHEAEVETY
-1148 KPIETEF
+1148 KPLESEF
-1155 PVLDNV
+1155 PVIDGV

>member
-1 MQHKIFKPT
+1 MQHKEFKPT
-10 AWAIENKTTIYI
+10 SWAIDNKTTIYI
-22 VTFIVTIAGLM
+22 ITFIVTIAGFM

-44 DIVIPQFVVSTI
+44 DIVIPQFVVATI

-79 VSGIKKVK
+79 VSGIKKIK

-120 SQSDLPSDMDNDPAV
+120 SKSDLPTDLDNDPTV

-154 SLEKL
+154 SLDKL
-159 KKFAEMFQDEIEAL
+159 KKFAEMFQDEIEAM

-187 EIQVNVDIYRMQAA
+187 EIQVNVDVYRMQAA
-201 GFTFRDIEGAVASEN
+201 GFTFRDIEGAIAAEN
-216 VNISA
+216 VNISG
-221 GELNVDNVRRTLRV
+221 GELNVDDVRRTLRV

-250 RSATGSSV
+250 RSATGTSV

-263 AEIEDSFAERQD
+263 ADVEDSYAERQD

-288 VIKRSGANLIAA
+288 VIKRAGTNLIAA
-300 SDKIQEISARL
+300 SDKIQEISERL
-311 EKTKLPEGVKITL
+311 QKTKLPAGVNVTL

-421 KDLSVA
+421 KELTVT

-437 FFPVLS
+437 FLPVLS

-467 YLPVTLIITLFASLV
+467 YLPVTLIITLFASLI

-490 FAVSFMEREDHND
+490 FAVSFMDKEDHIEK
-503 SKNAGLKPLLKP
+503 KNKGLKSLVKPLL
-515 VLILLSITG
+515 ILLGLTG
-524 ICYSAVGFDIG
+524 ISYGI
-535 NFIATVFKQPLNSH
+535 
-549 YILGFGLGNF
+549 GFGFGNF
-559 MATILA
+559 MATITA
-565 LYLINH
+565 LYLVNH
-571 FVFKRMIAGFQGSLL
+571 FVFNPMIAGFQGTLL
-586 PAFMRR
+586 PAFMNQYRR
-592 YKAFITFL
+592 FITFL
-600 IQGYRPYAALV
+600 IQGYRPHGALGLV
-611 VVLLMF
+611 ILMF
-617 FGVVQLFKAS
+617 FGVFSLFVAS
-627 NPKVEF
+627 KPKVEF

-659 VTKIIER
+659 VTRIIEQ

-681 VISNIGI
+681 VISNVGI

-707 TIAFVEFDERLGVST
+707 TVAFVNFDERLGIST
-722 STILSDIRKKLEGI
+722 SNILSDIRKKLEGI
-736 PGTEITVEKE
+736 PGTEISVEKE
-746 NAGPPTGKPI
+746 RAGPPTGKPI
-756 AIEISGEDFTV
+756 AIEIAGEDFKV
-767 LNQLEKKIKSEIQK
+767 LNQLEKAVKSEIQK

-787 EELKSDL
+787 EDLKSDL

-807 IKATQQGVSTAQIA
+807 IKATQQGISTAQIA

-850 VDDRNQ
+850 VENRNQ

-868 DMASGGAFRQ
+868 DMAAGGVFRQ

-888 YESAYSSINRKNQE
+888 YESAYSSVNRKNQE
-902 RMVTLSSNVL
+902 RVVTLSSNVL
-912 TGYNANEVVG
+912 NGYNANEVVA
-922 EINNV
+922 EINQAVQN
-927 INTLETPTGY
+927 IDTPSGY
-937 VIKTGGEQEDQKETQ
+937 MVRMGGEQEDQKETA

-964 MIFLIL
+964 MIFVIL

-975 SISKPFIIFGTVVL
+975 SVSKPFIIFGTVVL
-989 SLIGVLLGFALTHMT
+989 SLIGVLLGFALTKMT
-1004 LSIVMTGVGVIALA
+1004 MSIVMTGVGVIALA

-1041 LSRAITDAAAIRL
+1041 LSKAITEAAAIRL
-1054 IPVVLTASAAVL
+1054 TPVVLTASSAVL
-1066 GLVPLALG
+1066 GLIPLALG

-1134 RVAGKLDEAEVETY
+1134 RVAGRLHEAEVDTY
-1148 KPIETEF
+1148 KPLESEF
-1155 PVLDNV
+1155 GVIDA

>member
-1 MQHKIFKPT
+1 MQHKEFKPT
-10 AWAIENKTTIYI
+10 SWAIDNKTTIYI
-22 VTFIVTIAGLM
+22 ITFIVTIAGFM

-44 DIVIPQFVVSTI
+44 DIVIPQFVVATI

-79 VSGIKKVK
+79 VSGIKKIK

-120 SQSDLPSDMDNDPAV
+120 SKSDLPKDMDNDPTV

-154 SLEKL
+154 SLDKL
-159 KKFAEMFQDEIEAL
+159 KKFAEMFQDEIEAM

-187 EIQVNVDIYRMQAA
+187 EIQINVDVYRMQAA
-201 GFTFRDIEGAVASEN
+201 GFTFRDIEGAIASEN
-216 VNISA
+216 VNISG
-221 GELNVDNVRRTLRV
+221 GELNVDDVRRTLRV

-241 MESIRNIVV
+241 MESIRNIVI
-250 RSATGSSV
+250 RSATGTSV

-263 AEIEDSFAERQD
+263 ADVEDSYAERQD

-288 VIKRSGANLIAA
+288 VIKRAGTNLIAA
-300 SDKIQEISARL
+300 SDKIEEISERL
-311 EKTKLPEGVKITL
+311 QKTKLPAGVNVTL

-421 KDLSVA
+421 KELTIT

-437 FFPVLS
+437 FLPVLS

-490 FAVSFMEREDHND
+490 FAVSFMDKVDHNEKKD
-503 SKNAGLKPLLKP
+503 TGLKPLVKP
-515 VLILLSITG
+515 LLILLGLTG
-524 ICYSAVGFDIG
+524 LSYSFSFGF
-535 NFIATVFKQPLNSH
+535 
-549 YILGFGLGNF
+549 GNF
-559 MATILA
+559 MATITG
-565 LYLINH
+565 LYLVNH
-571 FVFKRMIAGFQGSLL
+571 FIFNPMIAGFQGTLL
-586 PAFMRR
+586 PAFMNQYRR
-592 YKAFITFL
+592 FINFL
-600 IQGYRPYAALV
+600 IQGYRPYGALGLV
-611 VVLLMF
+611 ILMF
-617 FGVVQLFKAS
+617 FGVFALFVAS
-627 NPKVEF
+627 KPKVEF

-659 VTKIIER
+659 VTRIIEHK
-666 RVNEVIAPNRQYVKS
+666 VNEVIAPNRKYVKS
-681 VISNIGI
+681 VISNVGI

-707 TIAFVEFDERLGVST
+707 TVAFVNFDERLGVST

-736 PGTEITVEKE
+736 PGTEISVEKE
-746 NAGPPTGKPI
+746 NAGPPTGKAI
-756 AIEISGEDFTV
+756 AIEISGEDFKV
-767 LNQLEKKIKSEIQK
+767 LNQLEKSVKAEIQRT
-781 AGIKGI
+781 GIKGI
-787 EELKSDL
+787 EDLRSDL

-807 IKATQQGVSTAQIA
+807 IKATQQGISTAQIA

-829 GKEISQFRDSKEE
+829 GKEISQFRDAKEE

-850 VDDRNQ
+850 VDNRNQ

-868 DMASGGAFRQ
+868 DMAVGGAFRQ
-878 IPISTLATIR
+878 VPISTLATIR
-888 YESAYSSINRKNQE
+888 YESAYSSVNRKNQE

-912 TGYNANEVVG
+912 NGYNANEVVA
-922 EINNV
+922 EINQAIQN
-927 INTLETPTGY
+927 LETPTGY
-937 VIKTGGEQEDQKETQ
+937 TVRMGGEQEDQKETS

-964 MIFLIL
+964 MIFVIL

-975 SISKPFIIFGTVVL
+975 SVSKPFIIFGTVVL
-989 SLIGVLLGFALTHMT
+989 SLIGVLLGFALTKMT
-1004 LSIVMTGVGVIALA
+1004 MSIVMTGVGVIALA

-1041 LSRAITDAAAIRL
+1041 LSKAITEAAAIRL
-1054 IPVVLTASAAVL
+1054 TPVVLTASSAVL
-1066 GLVPLALG
+1066 GLIPLALG
-1074 LNINFETLFTHGNPE
+1074 LNINFETLFTHGDPE

-1134 RVAGKLDEAEVETY
+1134 RVAGRLHEAEVETY
-1148 KPIETEF
+1148 KPLESEF
-1155 PVLDNV
+1155 PVIDGV

>member
-1 MQHKIFKPT
+1 MQHKEFKPT
-10 AWAIENKTTIYI
+10 SWAIDNKTTIYI
-22 VTFIVTIAGLM
+22 ITFIVTIAGFM

-44 DIVIPQFVVSTI
+44 DIVIPQFVVATI

-79 VSGIKKVK
+79 VSGIKKIK

-120 SQSDLPSDMDNDPAV
+120 SKSDLPNDMDNDPTV

-154 SLEKL
+154 SLDKL
-159 KKFAEMFQDEIEAL
+159 KKFAEMFQDEIEAM

-187 EIQVNVDIYRMQAA
+187 EIQVNVDVYRMQAA
-201 GFTFRDIEGAVASEN
+201 GFSFRDIEGAIASEN
-216 VNISA
+216 VNISG
-221 GELNVDNVRRTLRV
+221 GELNVDDVRRTLRV

-250 RSATGSSV
+250 RSATGTSV

-263 AEIEDSFAERQD
+263 ADVEDSYAERQD

-288 VIKRSGANLIAA
+288 VIKRAGTNLIAA
-300 SDKIQEISARL
+300 SDKIQEISERL
-311 EKTKLPEGVKITL
+311 QKTKLPAGVNVTL

-421 KDLSVA
+421 KELTIT

-437 FFPVLS
+437 FLPVLS

-490 FAVSFMEREDHND
+490 FAVSFMDKVDHNEKKD
-503 SKNAGLKPLLKP
+503 TGLKPLIKP
-515 VLILLSITG
+515 LLILLGLTG
-524 ICYSAVGFDIG
+524 LSYSFSFGF
-535 NFIATVFKQPLNSH
+535 
-549 YILGFGLGNF
+549 GNF
-559 MATILA
+559 MATITG
-565 LYLINH
+565 LYLVNH
-571 FVFKRMIAGFQGSLL
+571 FIFNPMIAGFQGKLL
-586 PAFMRR
+586 PAFMNQYRR
-592 YKAFITFL
+592 FINFL
-600 IQGYRPYAALV
+600 IQGYRPYGALALV
-611 VVLLMF
+611 IGMF
-617 FGVVQLFKAS
+617 VGVIGLFIAS
-627 NPKVEF
+627 KPKVEF

-659 VTKIIER
+659 VTRIIEQK
-666 RVNEVIAPNRQYVKS
+666 VNEVIAPNRKYVKS
-681 VISNIGI
+681 VISNVGI

-707 TIAFVEFDERLGVST
+707 TVAFVNFDERLGVST

-736 PGTEITVEKE
+736 PGTEISVEKE
-746 NAGPPTGKPI
+746 NAGPPTGKAI
-756 AIEISGEDFTV
+756 AIEISGEDFKV
-767 LNQLEKKIKSEIQK
+767 LNQLEKSVKAEIQR

-787 EELKSDL
+787 EDLRSDL

-807 IKATQQGVSTAQIA
+807 IKATQQGISTAQIA

-829 GKEISQFRDSKEE
+829 GKEISQFRDAKEE

-850 VDDRNQ
+850 VDNRNQ

-868 DMASGGAFRQ
+868 DMAVGGAFRQ
-878 IPISTLATIR
+878 VPISTLATIR
-888 YESAYSSINRKNQE
+888 YESAYSSVNRKNQE

-912 TGYNANEVVG
+912 NGYNANEVVA
-922 EINNV
+922 EINQAIQN
-927 INTLETPTGY
+927 LETPTGY
-937 VIKTGGEQEDQKETQ
+937 TVRMGGEQEDQKETS

-964 MIFLIL
+964 MIFVIL

-975 SISKPFIIFGTVVL
+975 SVSKPFIIFGTVVL
-989 SLIGVLLGFALTHMT
+989 SLIGVLLGFALTKMT
-1004 LSIVMTGVGVIALA
+1004 MSIVMTGVGVIALA

-1041 LSRAITDAAAIRL
+1041 LSKAITEAAAIRL
-1054 IPVVLTASAAVL
+1054 TPVVLTASSAVL
-1066 GLVPLALG
+1066 GLIPLALG
-1074 LNINFETLFTHGNPE
+1074 LNINFETLFTHGDPE

-1134 RVAGKLDEAEVETY
+1134 RIAGRLHEAEVETY
-1148 KPIETEF
+1148 KPLESEF
-1155 PVLDNV
+1155 PVIDAV

>member
-1 MQHKIFKPT
+1 MQHKEFKPT
-10 AWAIENKTTIYI
+10 SWAIDNKTTIYI
-22 VTFIVTIAGLM
+22 ITFIVTIAGFM

-44 DIVIPQFVVSTI
+44 DIVIPQFVVATI

-79 VSGIKKVK
+79 VSGIKKIK

-120 SQSDLPSDMDNDPAV
+120 SKSDLPTDMDNDPTV

-154 SLEKL
+154 SLDKL
-159 KKFAEMFQDEIEAL
+159 KKFAEMFQDEIEAM

-187 EIQVNVDIYRMQAA
+187 EIQINVDVYRMQAA
-201 GFTFRDIEGAVASEN
+201 GFSFRDIEGAIASEN
-216 VNISA
+216 VNISG
-221 GELNVDNVRRTLRV
+221 GELNVDDVRRTLRV

-250 RSATGSSV
+250 RSATGTSV

-263 AEIEDSFAERQD
+263 ADVEDSYAERQD

-288 VIKRSGANLIAA
+288 VIKRAGTNLIAA
-300 SDKIQEISARL
+300 SDKIEEISERL
-311 EKTKLPEGVKITL
+311 QKTKLPAGVNVTL

-421 KDLSVA
+421 EELTIT

-437 FFPVLS
+437 FLPVLS

-467 YLPVTLIITLFASLV
+467 YLPVTLIITLFASLI

-490 FAVSFMEREDHND
+490 FAVSFMDKVDHNEKKD
-503 SKNAGLKPLLKP
+503 NGLKSLVKPLL
-515 VLILLSITG
+515 ILLVLTG
-524 ICYSAVGFDIG
+524 ISYSI
-535 NFIATVFKQPLNSH
+535 
-549 YILGFGLGNF
+549 GFGFGNF
-559 MATILA
+559 MATITV
-565 LYLINH
+565 LYLVNH
-571 FVFKRMIAGFQGSLL
+571 FIFNPMIAGFQGTLL
-586 PAFMRR
+586 PAFMNQYRR
-592 YKAFITFL
+592 FINFL
-600 IQGYRPYAALV
+600 IQGYRPYGALGLV
-611 VVLLMF
+611 IAMF
-617 FGVVQLFKAS
+617 IGVIALFIGSK
-627 NPKVEF
+627 PKVEF

-659 VTKIIER
+659 VTRILEQ

-681 VISNIGI
+681 VISNVGI

-698 VVAPHKSKV
+698 VVTPHKSKITV
-707 TIAFVEFDERLGVST
+707 AFVNFDERLGVST

-736 PGTEITVEKE
+736 PGTEISVEKE
-746 NAGPPTGKPI
+746 RAGPPTGKPI
-756 AIEISGEDFTV
+756 AIEIAGEDFTI
-767 LNQLEKKIKSEIQK
+767 LNQLEKSVKAEIQK

-787 EELKSDL
+787 EDLRSDL

-807 IKATQQGVSTAQIA
+807 IKATQQGISTAQIA
-821 LEIRNALY
+821 MEIRNALY
-829 GKEISQFRDSKEE
+829 GKEISQFRDAKEE

-850 VDDRNQ
+850 VDNRNQ

-868 DMASGGAFRQ
+868 DMAVGGAFRQ
-878 IPISTLATIR
+878 VPISTLATIR
-888 YESAYSSINRKNQE
+888 YESAYSSVNRKNQE

-912 TGYNANEVVG
+912 NGYNANEVVA
-922 EINNV
+922 EINQAIQN
-927 INTLETPTGY
+927 LDTPSGY
-937 VIKTGGEQEDQKETQ
+937 TVRMGGEQEDQKETS

-964 MIFLIL
+964 MIFVIL

-975 SISKPFIIFGTVVL
+975 SVSKPFIIFGTVVL
-989 SLIGVLLGFALTHMT
+989 SLIGVLLGFALTKMT
-1004 LSIVMTGVGVIALA
+1004 MSIVMTGVGVIALA

-1041 LSRAITDAAAIRL
+1041 LSKAITEAAAIRL
-1054 IPVVLTASAAVL
+1054 TPVVLTASSAVL
-1066 GLVPLALG
+1066 GLIPLALG
-1074 LNINFETLFTHGNPE
+1074 LNINFETLFTHGDPE

-1134 RVAGKLDEAEVETY
+1134 RVAGRLHEAEVETY
-1148 KPIETEF
+1148 KPLESEF
-1155 PVLDNV
+1155 PVIDAV

>member
-1 MQHKIFKPT
+1 MQHKEFKPT
-10 AWAIENKTTIYI
+10 SWAIDNKTTIYI
-22 VTFIVTIAGLM
+22 ITFIVTIAGFM

-44 DIVIPQFVVSTI
+44 DIVIPQFVVATI

-79 VSGIKKVK
+79 VSGIKKIK

-120 SQSDLPSDMDNDPAV
+120 SKSDLPKDMDNDPTV

-154 SLEKL
+154 SLDKL
-159 KKFAEMFQDEIEAL
+159 KKFAEMFQDEIEAM

-187 EIQVNVDIYRMQAA
+187 EIQINVDVYRMQAA
-201 GFTFRDIEGAVASEN
+201 GFTFRDIEGAIASEN
-216 VNISA
+216 VNISG
-221 GELNVDNVRRTLRV
+221 GELNVDDVRRTLRV

-241 MESIRNIVV
+241 MESIRNIVI
-250 RSATGSSV
+250 RSATGTSV

-263 AEIEDSFAERQD
+263 ADVEDSYAERQD

-288 VIKRSGANLIAA
+288 VIKRAGTNLIAA
-300 SDKIQEISARL
+300 SDKIEEISERL
-311 EKTKLPEGVKITL
+311 QKTKLPAGVNVTL

-421 KDLSVA
+421 KELTIT

-437 FFPVLS
+437 FLPVLS

-490 FAVSFMEREDHND
+490 FAVSFMDKVDHNEKKD
-503 SKNAGLKPLLKP
+503 TGLKPLVKP
-515 VLILLSITG
+515 LLILLGLTG
-524 ICYSAVGFDIG
+524 LSYSFSFGF
-535 NFIATVFKQPLNSH
+535 
-549 YILGFGLGNF
+549 GNF
-559 MATILA
+559 MATITG
-565 LYLINH
+565 LYLVNH
-571 FVFKRMIAGFQGSLL
+571 FIFNPMIAGFQGTLL
-586 PAFMRR
+586 PAFMNQYRR
-592 YKAFITFL
+592 FINFL
-600 IQGYRPYAALV
+600 IQGYRPYGALALV
-611 VVLLMF
+611 IAMF
-617 FGVVQLFKAS
+617 VGVIGLFIAS
-627 NPKVEF
+627 KPKVEF

-659 VTKIIER
+659 VTRIIEQK
-666 RVNEVIAPNRQYVKS
+666 VNEVIAPNRQYVKS
-681 VISNIGI
+681 VISNVGI

-707 TIAFVEFDERLGVST
+707 TVAFVNFDERLGVST

-736 PGTEITVEKE
+736 PGTEISVEKE
-746 NAGPPTGKPI
+746 NAGPPTGKAI
-756 AIEISGEDFTV
+756 AIEISGEDFKV
-767 LNQLEKKIKSEIQK
+767 LNQLEKSVKAEIQRT
-781 AGIKGI
+781 GIKGI
-787 EELKSDL
+787 EDLRSDL

-807 IKATQQGVSTAQIA
+807 IKATQQGISTAQIA

-829 GKEISQFRDSKEE
+829 GKEISQFRDAKEE

-850 VDDRNQ
+850 VDNRNQ

-868 DMASGGAFRQ
+868 DMAVGGAFRQ
-878 IPISTLATIR
+878 VPISTLATIR
-888 YESAYSSINRKNQE
+888 YESAYSSVNRKNQE

-912 TGYNANEVVG
+912 NGYNANEVVA
-922 EINNV
+922 EINQAIQN
-927 INTLETPTGY
+927 LETPTGY
-937 VIKTGGEQEDQKETQ
+937 TVRMGGEQEDQKETS

-964 MIFLIL
+964 MIFVIL

-975 SISKPFIIFGTVVL
+975 SVSKPFIIFGTVVL
-989 SLIGVLLGFALTHMT
+989 SLIGVLLGFALTKMT
-1004 LSIVMTGVGVIALA
+1004 MSIVMTGVGVIALA

-1041 LSRAITDAAAIRL
+1041 LSKAITEAAAIRL
-1054 IPVVLTASAAVL
+1054 TPVVLTASSAVL
-1066 GLVPLALG
+1066 GLIPLALG
-1074 LNINFETLFTHGNPE
+1074 LNINFETLFTHGDPE

-1134 RVAGKLDEAEVETY
+1134 RVAGRLHEAEVETY
-1148 KPIETEF
+1148 KPLESEF
-1155 PVLDNV
+1155 PVIDGV

>member
-1 MQHKIFKPT
+1 MQHKDFRPT
-10 AWAIENKTTIYI
+10 SWSIDNKTTIYI
-22 VTFIVTIAGLM
+22 LTFIITIAGLM
-33 IYGKLPKEQFP
+33 IYGRLPKEQFP

-56 YPGTSPE
+56 YPGTSPD
-63 DMENLI
+63 DMESLI

-79 VSGIKKVK
+79 VSGIKKIK
-87 SQSIADFSMVTVEF
+87 SQSIADFNMVTVEF
-101 NTGVA
+101 NTGIP

-120 SQSDLPSDMDNDPAV
+120 AKSDLPTDLDNDPMV

-146 NINVSGNY
+146 NINISGNY

-159 KKFAEMFQDEIEAL
+159 KRYAEMMQDEVEAL

-187 EIQVNVDIYRMQAA
+187 EIQINVDVYRMQAA
-201 GFTFRDIEGAVASEN
+201 GFSFRDIEGAVAAEN
-216 VNISA
+216 VNISG
-221 GELNVDNVRRTLRV
+221 GELNVKNIRRTLRV

-250 RSATGSSV
+250 RSATGASV

-263 AEIEDSFAERQD
+263 AEVEDAFAERQD
-275 FARLDGKSVITMN
+275 FARLDGKSVITLN
-288 VIKRSGANLIAA
+288 VIKRGGANLIAA
-300 SDKIQEISARL
+300 SDKIQEITQRL
-311 EKTKLPEGVKITL
+311 KKTKLPEGVNITL
-324 TGDQSEKTRV
+324 TGDQSDDTRV

-369 VPLSILLAFLFMPS
+369 VPLSVLLAFLFMPS
-383 LHYSLNVIVMF
+383 LGYSLNVIVMF

-413 THRILHDH
+413 THRILHEH
-421 KDLSVA
+421 KDLSVG

-437 FFPVLS
+437 FLPVLS

-490 FAVSFMEREDHND
+490 FAVSFMDREDHSNGVNL
-503 SKNAGLKPLLKP
+503 SFRPLVKPLL
-515 VLILLSITG
+515 VLAGLTG
-524 ICYSAVGFDIG
+524 ITYAQFGIG
-535 NFIATVFKQPLNSH
+535 A
-549 YILGFGLGNF
+549 GNF
-559 MATILA
+559 MATVMVLVV
-565 LYLINH
+565 LNH
-571 FVFKRMIAGFQGSLL
+571 YVFNPMIAGFQHRVL
-586 PAFMRR
+586 PAFMRVYR
-592 YKAFITFL
+592 NFINYV

-611 VVLLMF
+611 IVVGIF
-617 FGVVQLFKAS
+617 IGVIFIFQAS

-633 FPGGE
+633 FPSGE
-638 PNFVYVYNQMPIG
+638 PKFVYVYNQMPIG

-659 VTKIIER
+659 VTRIIEE
-666 RVNEVIAPNRQYVKS
+666 RVYKVLEPNRKYVTS
-681 VISNIGI
+681 VISNVGI

-707 TIAFVEFDERLGVST
+707 TVAFVKFEDRLGVST
-722 STILSDIRKKLEGI
+722 SKILEDIRKSLVGI
-736 PGTEITVEKE
+736 PGTEITVEQE
-746 NAGPPTGKPI
+746 RGGPPTGKPI
-756 AIEISGEDFTV
+756 AIEISGEDFV
-767 LNQLEKKIKSEIQK
+767 ELSRLEKEVKVNLIK
-781 AGIKGI
+781 AGVKGI

-807 IKATQQGVSTAQIA
+807 IKATQQGISTAQIA

-829 GKEISQFRDSKEE
+829 GKEISKFRDVKEE

-850 VDDRNQ
+850 EVDRDQ
-856 IEKLVNLNISYR
+856 LEKLVNLNISYR
-868 DMASGGAFRQ
+868 DMNMGGAFRQ

-888 YESAYSSINRKNQE
+888 YESTYSSINRKNQE

-912 TGYNANEVVG
+912 EGFNANEVNA
-922 EINNV
+922 EINQV
-927 INTLETPTGY
+927 IGQMEVPSGY

-952 DFLGIAFLMALG
+952 DFLGIAFMMALG
-964 MIFLIL
+964 MIFIIL

-975 SISKPFIIFGTVVL
+975 SISKPFIIFGTVLL

-1004 LSIVMTGVGVIALA
+1004 FSVVMTGVGIIALA

-1030 FIDELRNRGYG
+1030 FIDELRQRGYPF
-1041 LSRAITDAAAIRL
+1041 RKAITEAAAIRL
-1054 IPVVLTASAAVL
+1054 TPVVLTASSAIL
-1066 GLVPLALG
+1066 GLIPLALG
-1074 LNINFETLFTHGNPE
+1074 LNINFGTLFTHGDPE

-1106 IIFGLTFSTFLTL
+1106 IIFGLSFSTFLTL
-1119 IIVPAMYYAIERIKL
+1119 IIVPAMYYIIERIKL
-1134 RVAGKLDEAEVETY
+1134 RIKGRLHEAEA
-1148 KPIETEF
+1148 TEHAHD
-1155 PVLDNV
+1155 VTEALDVI